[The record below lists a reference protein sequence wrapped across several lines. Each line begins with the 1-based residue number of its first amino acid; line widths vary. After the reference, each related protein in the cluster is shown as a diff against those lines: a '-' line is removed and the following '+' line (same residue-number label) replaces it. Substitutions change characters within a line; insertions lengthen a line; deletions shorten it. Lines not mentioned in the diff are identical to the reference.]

1 MKSQAKTDRSLEE
14 IARLL
19 DENDIPWAVFAGAA
33 AHAYGASRPLTDV
46 DILVPR
52 AEGDRVPA
60 LFPEARLVRH
70 DEIQVVVLPGV
81 DIVAG
86 LHDMDL
92 DKEMAAR
99 LTRHEIAG
107 VVVPVI
113 PAEDNILLKGLMGRG
128 PEEGKHDWED
138 VGAMMA
144 HLPVLDWAYLRWRAS
159 RCGPRAHVAQ
169 VLARLETMWRER
181 GK

>member
-1 MKSQAKTDRSLEE
+1 VRPRTDRSLEE

-19 DENDIPWAVFAGAA
+19 DENGIPWAVFAGAA

-52 AEGDRVPA
+52 DEGARVAA
-60 LFPEARLVRH
+60 LFPEARTVQHGESL
-70 DEIQVVVLPGV
+70 VVVLPGF

-86 LHDMDL
+86 LQGMDL
-92 DKEMAAR
+92 DEEMAAR
-99 LTRHEIAG
+99 RTRHEIAG

-138 VGAMMA
+138 VAAMMDRLLA
-144 HLPVLDWAYLRWRAS
+144 LDWGYLRRRAGQ
-159 RCGPRAHVAQ
+159 CGPPERVAG
-169 VLARLETMWRER
+169 VLARLEGMWAER
-181 GK
+181 KLQ